1 MIADYKRFKIND
13 KELSEWFTGINLL
26 HNEDSVD
33 ALRYA
38 IEDIKNVDNYEE
50 YLYGIWENKYKK
62 EGDVN
67 MTNKVL
73 DLYYNKKI
81 DEIIEK
87 YDKKEQEYFA
97 KNDLAK
103 EFNEL
108 VEKFEEDLENLY
120 KSVQNFDND
129 YIVQRYDENN
139 YKYKV
144 NTDKISKEFEEK
156 YITKRQKELKELDS
170 LREEID
176 AQLSMSDDLDYQ
188 IDVLTRYGILDK
200 KTKKMVD

>member
-1 MIADYKRFKIND
+1 MKPIDFKINNVD
-13 KELSEWFTGINLL
+13 LSQWCKAIGLADI
-26 HNEDSVD
+26 DDDVD

-38 IEDIKNVDNYEE
+38 IEDIKNVDKYEK
-50 YLYGIWENKYKK
+50 YILGIWENEEEKDMNN
-62 EGDVN
+62 E
-67 MTNKVL
+67 VL
-73 DLYYNKKI
+73 KLYYNKKRE
-81 DEIIEK
+81 EIIDK
-87 YDKKEQEYFA
+87 YEKKEQEYFA

-188 IDVLTRYGILDK
+188 IDVLIRYGILDK

>member
-1 MIADYKRFKIND
+1 MQPIDFKINNVD
-13 KELSEWFTGINLL
+13 LTEWCKGVQLVNSDDCL
-26 HNEDSVD
+26 DS
-33 ALRYA
+33 LRYC
-38 IEDIKNVDNYEE
+38 IEDIKNVDKYEK
-50 YLYGIWENKYKK
+50 YMLGIWENE

-73 DLYYNKKI
+73 DLYYNKKR
-81 DEIIEK
+81 DEIIDK

-129 YIVQRYDENN
+129 YIIQGHDDNY

-144 NTDKISKEFEEK
+144 NTDKIGKEFEEK

>member
-1 MIADYKRFKIND
+1 MEPSLEIGDTITLAFKTSNNGCGEITGTIGVDISDDTVDSLNYALY
-13 KELSEWFTGINLL
+13 ELW
-26 HNEDSVD
+26 ED
-33 ALRYA
+33 
-38 IEDIKNVDNYEE
+38 
-50 YLYGIWENKYKK
+50 KYKK

-73 DLYYNKKI
+73 DLYYNKKRN
-81 DEIIEK
+81 EIIEK

-129 YIVQRYDENN
+129 YIIQGHDDNY
-139 YKYKV
+139 YKYKI
-144 NTDKISKEFEEK
+144 NIDKISKEFEEK

-176 AQLSMSDDLDYQ
+176 AQLSMSNDLDYQ